1 MIPVRIDAD
10 DYQINGTTL
19 AMTKKGSRL
28 NDAMNP
34 CLRQVMQSK
43 FYAELCTKYKRL
55 GFDDIECFANEFLEE
70 EEEEQEDDDDEIDD
84 DMTTTM
90 APTPAP
96 SPGPDIATSL
106 AGFDCSSGYC
116 GCMPA

>member
-1 MIPVRIDAD
+1 MRIDAD

-34 CLRQVMQSK
+34 CLREVMRSK
-43 FYAELCTKYKRL
+43 FYAELCAKYKRL

-70 EEEEQEDDDDEIDD
+70 EEEEQEDDDD
-84 DMTTTM
+84 DMSTTM

-116 GCMPA
+116 GCMVA